1 MTAFQITTSDGVV
14 FSCPDNQY
22 ILAAAEAAGLSLPY
36 SCRAGDCSTCAGLI
50 TSGSVDQSEQ
60 NILTIELI
68 QAGYAVLC
76 LAKPLSD
83 CTIKTDVADELSET
97 LMPHH

>member
-1 MTAFQITTSDGVV
+1 MAEFQITTTEGAV
-14 FSCPDNQY
+14 FVCPDNHY
-22 ILAAAEAAGLSLPY
+22 ILDAAEVAGLSLPY

-60 NILTIELI
+60 NILTDELI
-68 QAGYAVLC
+68 EAGYAVLC

-83 CTIKTDVADELSET
+83 CTIKTDVTDQLSNT
-97 LMPHH
+97 IMPHH